1 MSNLTIVRIEAKDY
15 VLLRVSGPLDSDT
28 ASQLDAQCQDVAT
41 SEKNLIV
48 NLANTSFITSSGIGV
63 LLSTT
68 ELLRDGGFE
77 FVCAEASH
85 EVRTVFDLMN
95 LNDFFTLADTEEE
108 AFACL
113 RKAA

>member
-1 MSNLTIVRIEAKDY
+1 MPKLTIVRVDASDY

-28 ASQLDAQCQDVAT
+28 ATQLDAQCQDAAAQ
-41 SEKNLIV
+41 EKHLVV
-48 NLANTSFITSSGIGV
+48 NLAGTSFITSSGIGV

-68 ELLRDGGFE
+68 ELLRDAGLE
-77 FVCAEASH
+77 LICAEASF
-85 EVRTVFDLMN
+85 EVRAVFDLMN
-95 LNDFFTLADTEEE
+95 LNEFLTLTDTEEE